1 MRSRAS
7 SFWKVIGVAGALA
20 ALAAWP
26 GIGQAQLGLPGIPP
40 LPPLPGGGGSGT
52 QTLTGQASAVTAVVF
67 GTVTSLADSGT
78 LVDAA
83 DPLGTGQPLGSIP
96 GLLSAEALHA
106 ATMGW
111 SDQVASEA
119 SLGNLS
125 MTVAGIG
132 ITATTI
138 ISRALAVSGGA
149 PVGLSNIE
157 GLMIG
162 GMSVSP
168 TGIPNEAVSV
178 AGLNVVL
185 NEQVQSASGIVV
197 NALHVTD
204 PLGLTDVVQ
213 LAQARVTDE
222 VIISQIRNTGSV
234 FQLSAN
240 DTIWLKQNGV
250 SDAVVMEMQATATR
264 YPRRMYSATPV
275 YVVEPAPPPVSVGVG
290 FGYYGHGC
298 RW

>member
-1 MRSRAS
+1 MLNIAS
-7 SFWKVIGVAGALA
+7 NYHWKVIGAVA
-20 ALAAWP
+20 ALAGLLGWP
-26 GIGQAQLGLPGIPP
+26 AVGAAQLTSTLTGT
-40 LPPLPGGGGSGT
+40 T
-52 QTLTGQASAVTAVVF
+52 QTLTGSTSTSTLTGQAVAVQAAVL

-111 SDQVASEA
+111 TDQVASEA

-138 ISRALAVSGGA
+138 ISRALAVSGA
-149 PVGLSNIE
+149 VPVGLSNIE
-157 GLMIG
+157 GLTIG

-168 TGIPNEAVSV
+168 TGLPNQAVSI
-178 AGLNVVL
+178 AGLNVIL
-185 NEQVQSASGIVV
+185 NEQIQSASGIVV

-204 PLGLTDVVQ
+204 PTGLTNVV
-213 LAQARVTDE
+213 
-222 VIISQIRNTGSV
+222 
-234 FQLSAN
+234 
-240 DTIWLKQNGV
+240 
-250 SDAVVMEMQATATR
+250 
-264 YPRRMYSATPV
+264 
-275 YVVEPAPPPVSVGVG
+275 VGAAKAG
-290 FGYYGHGC
+290 I
-298 RW
+298 

>member
-1 MRSRAS
+1 MSSRAS

-26 GIGQAQLGLPGIPP
+26 GISQAQLGLPG
-40 LPPLPGGGGSGT
+40 LPPLPGGGSGT
-52 QTLTGQASAVTAVVF
+52 QALTGQASAVTAVVL

-111 SDQVASEA
+111 TDQVASEA

-132 ITATTI
+132 IAATTV
-138 ISRALAVSGGA
+138 ISRALAVSGGV

-157 GLMIG
+157 GLTIG
-162 GMSVSP
+162 GVSVSP
-168 TGIPNEAVSV
+168 TGLPNQAVSI
-178 AGLNVVL
+178 AGLNVIL
-185 NEQVQSASGIVV
+185 NEQIQSASGIVV

-204 PLGLTDVVQ
+204 PVGLTDVVIG
-213 LAQARVTDE
+213 AAKAG
-222 VIISQIRNTGSV
+222 I
-234 FQLSAN
+234 
-240 DTIWLKQNGV
+240 
-250 SDAVVMEMQATATR
+250 
-264 YPRRMYSATPV
+264 
-275 YVVEPAPPPVSVGVG
+275 
-290 FGYYGHGC
+290 
-298 RW
+298 

>member
-1 MRSRAS
+1 MQLTALK
-7 SFWKVIGVAGALA
+7 KVIGVAGALVTM
-20 ALAAWP
+20 AAWP
-26 GIGQAQLGLPGIPP
+26 VASEAQLSL
-40 LPPLPGGGGSGT
+40 GGVTQTVTGTTQTLTGTGT
-52 QTLTGQASAVTAVVF
+52 QTATSTPTGQASAVTAVVL
-67 GTVTSLADSGT
+67 GTVSSLADSGT

-96 GLLSAEALHA
+96 GLLSAEAMNA

-111 SDQVASEA
+111 TDQVASEA

-157 GLMIG
+157 GLTIG
-162 GMSVSP
+162 GVSVSP
-168 TGIPNEAVSV
+168 TGLPNQAVSI

-185 NEQVQSASGIVV
+185 NEQIQSASGIVV

-204 PLGLTDVVQ
+204 PVGLVDVV
-213 LAQARVTDE
+213 V
-222 VIISQIRNTGSV
+222 G
-234 FQLSAN
+234 
-240 DTIWLKQNGV
+240 
-250 SDAVVMEMQATATR
+250 TAK
-264 YPRRMYSATPV
+264 A
-275 YVVEPAPPPVSVGVG
+275 GI
-290 FGYYGHGC
+290 
-298 RW
+298 

>member
-52 QTLTGQASAVTAVVF
+52 QTLTGQASAVTAVVL

-96 GLLSAEALHA
+96 GLLSAEALNA

-111 SDQVASEA
+111 TDQVASEA

-157 GLMIG
+157 GLTIG
-162 GMSVSP
+162 GVSVSP
-168 TGIPNEAVSV
+168 TGLPNQAVSV
-178 AGLNVVL
+178 AGLNVIL
-185 NEQVQSASGIVV
+185 NEQIQSASGIVV

-204 PLGLTDVVQ
+204 PLGLVDVV
-213 LAQARVTDE
+213 A
-222 VIISQIRNTGSV
+222 G
-234 FQLSAN
+234 
-240 DTIWLKQNGV
+240 
-250 SDAVVMEMQATATR
+250 TAK
-264 YPRRMYSATPV
+264 A
-275 YVVEPAPPPVSVGVG
+275 GI
-290 FGYYGHGC
+290 
-298 RW
+298 